1 MITCTAALFT
11 RNQRMPPLKNEIYEA
26 SILLISKAV
35 VNIKFIAVAGH
46 VGFVCD
52 VLEVTVVTCTETLT
66 TGIKECALL
75 RKNI

>member
-1 MITCTAALFT
+1 
-11 RNQRMPPLKNEIYEA
+11 MPPLKNKIYEA

-46 VGFVCD
+46 VVFVCD

-66 TGIKECALL
+66 TGNQRMRPCKAEYIKLL
-75 RKNI
+75 FCL